1 MYKDIFL
8 SHAWGNDSLNR
19 NNHIRVKIL
28 ANLLINKGYT
38 VWLDETDLI
47 GNIDNSIIKGITN
60 CEIVLLCLTEQ
71 YCNKINNSVYENKP
85 NDNCYKEWNF
95 CLFKNKSVIPV
106 IMEPKMEEIFL
117 KTDGVIQMY
126 LNNLMYI
133 NFSDDNENDFP
144 LLCKTLRQ
152 YNIYNRDEKNFFNI
166 KPNSSFDKLK
176 DLLQLSPVRRRPPS
190 PLTIII
196 PIEKKERGFFKYLY
210 LKLKE
215 KKKKHL
221 KLKRSKSKVLTDFID
236 NKKSVIQI

>member
-19 NNHIRVKIL
+19 NNHVRVKYL
-28 ANLLINKGYT
+28 QSLLVNKGYS

-60 CEIVLLCLTEQ
+60 CQIVLLCLTEN

-95 CLFKNKSVIPV
+95 CLFKNKTIIPV
-106 IMEPKMEEIFL
+106 IMEPQMEEIFL

-133 NFSDDNENDFP
+133 NFSDDDENDFD

-176 DLLQLSPVRRRPPS
+176 DLLQLSPIRKRVPS

-196 PIEKKERGFFKYLY
+196 PVEKEKRGFLKYLY
-210 LKLKE
+210 FKLKE

-221 KLKRSKSKVLTDFID
+221 KLKRSKSKILTDVGS
-236 NKKSVIQI
+236 NKQNVIQI